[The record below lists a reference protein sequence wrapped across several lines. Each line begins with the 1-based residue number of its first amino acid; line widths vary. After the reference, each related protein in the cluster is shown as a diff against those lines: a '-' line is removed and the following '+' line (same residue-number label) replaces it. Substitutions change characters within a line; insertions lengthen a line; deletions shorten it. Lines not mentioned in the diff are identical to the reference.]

1 MCVRCLALS
10 RRGLIAALSAVAV
23 VGCSENAETGR
34 RQLAFIPDD
43 QLAQLSDQSWEQIRA
58 QIPVSTDPV
67 LNARL
72 DRVGAPLAAAVGRP
86 DLNWEFVVFD
96 SDDLN
101 AFVLPNGKVGF
112 FRGLMA
118 LASDDDELGSVMSHE
133 AAHIIARHASERVSQ
148 QLAVQAGISVASVL
162 LGGENGQNS
171 ELVAG
176 ALGLGANLGV
186 LLPYSRDHE
195 LEADRIGVGLM
206 RQVGMD
212 PAGAI
217 RFWEKMIA
225 EPSRQGQAPEAL
237 GTHPADDRRLAA
249 LRELVA
255 TSS

>member
-1 MCVRCLALS
+1 MCLRCLPLS
-10 RRGLIAALSAVAV
+10 RRSLIVALTAVAA
-23 VGCSENAETGR
+23 VGCSENADTGR

-58 QIPVSTDPV
+58 EIPVSADPV

-72 DRVGAPLAAAVGRP
+72 GRVGAPLTAAVGRD
-86 DLNWEFVVFD
+86 DLDWQFVVFD
-96 SDDLN
+96 SPDLN

-112 FRGLMA
+112 FRGLME
-118 LASDDDELGSVMSHE
+118 LASDDDELASVMSHE

-148 QLAVQAGISVASVL
+148 QLAVQAGVTIAQVL
-162 LGGENGQNS
+162 LGGENGENAG
-171 ELVAG
+171 LVAG
-176 ALGLGANLGV
+176 ALGLGATLGV

-212 PAGAI
+212 PGGAI

-225 EPSRQGQAPEAL
+225 HPSRQGQPPETLA
-237 GTHPADDRRLAA
+237 THPADDRRLAA
-249 LRELVA
+249 LREAVA
-255 TSS
+255 AV